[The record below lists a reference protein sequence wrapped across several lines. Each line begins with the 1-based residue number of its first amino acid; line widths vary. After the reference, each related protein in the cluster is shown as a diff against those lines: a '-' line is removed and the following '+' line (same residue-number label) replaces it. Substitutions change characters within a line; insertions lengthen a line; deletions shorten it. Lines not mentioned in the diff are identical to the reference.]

1 MGINL
6 TLIELIPFEYPD
18 SFSSTLKLDSDRFV
32 KIFIELENRLLLL
45 CLLVVLL
52 SLLTHTGKK
61 DK

>member
-1 MGINL
+1 MEINL
-6 TLIELIPFEYPD
+6 TLIELIPFEYSA
-18 SFSSTLKLDSDRFV
+18 SFSSALKLDSDRFV

-61 DK
+61 R